1 VQSVV
6 AGLLGHPVVGVLAD
20 VLVRVLRIAGFL
32 SVGVFLAN
40 LAVSFGLVEKIAAV
54 SRYLTGPAN
63 LPDEVGTAIL
73 TTTASPTAGYGMLA
87 DFRESGVLS
96 DRATLIA
103 VTINTFFG
111 FAQHIVTFY
120 VPILIPI
127 LGARVGV
134 LYVTTRGLV
143 ALAIT
148 LTGIVAGALLLDG
161 SNVGRATELTPDG
174 GDTRGEEAPA
184 NEPMTR
190 SGRVREALSETR
202 GKLREILPRLAGIYV
217 VVALLVAY
225 SEELLGLFG
234 EGGTAV
240 TTAADGLT
248 SVLGL
253 PGAAV
258 PVVAAFALDTTSGA
272 VVIAPLIADGTFR
285 PRTAVAT
292 MLVGGIVSFA
302 VSTFKRSIPF
312 QYGIWGREFGTK
324 VVAVNTGLK
333 IGWIAVA
340 LVVLLGT

>member
-1 VQSVV
+1 VQSAV
-6 AGLLGHPVVGVLAD
+6 AALLGHPVVAVLAE
-20 VLVRVLRIAGFL
+20 VLYRVLYIAVFI

-40 LAVSFGLVEKIAAV
+40 LAVAFGLVEKIAAV
-54 SRYLTGPAN
+54 SQYLTGPAN

-87 DFRESGVLS
+87 DFRDSGVLD
-96 DRATLIA
+96 DRATLVA

-120 VPILIPI
+120 APILIPI

-134 LYVTTRGLV
+134 LYVTMRGLV

-148 LTGIVAGALLLDG
+148 LTGIAAGAFLLDE
-161 SNVGRATELTPDG
+161 SNVGPVADEEPTPDG
-174 GDTRGEEAPA
+174 GHETDDDAPDGAAAVRSAAGETA
-184 NEPMTR
+184 TK
-190 SGRVREALSETR
+190 VQ
-202 GKLREILPRLAGIYV
+202 EILPRLAAIYLIV
-217 VVALLVAY
+217 SLLVAY
-225 SEELLGLFG
+225 SDAVLALLGG
-234 EGGTAV
+234 SGTAL
-240 TTAADGLT
+240 TTTADGLT

-272 VVIAPLIADGTFR
+272 VVIAPLIEDGTFT

-312 QYGIWGREFGTK
+312 QYGIWGREFGSK
-324 VVAVNTGLK
+324 VIAVNTTLK
-333 IGWIAVA
+333 IGWIALA
-340 LVVLLGT
+340 LVILLV